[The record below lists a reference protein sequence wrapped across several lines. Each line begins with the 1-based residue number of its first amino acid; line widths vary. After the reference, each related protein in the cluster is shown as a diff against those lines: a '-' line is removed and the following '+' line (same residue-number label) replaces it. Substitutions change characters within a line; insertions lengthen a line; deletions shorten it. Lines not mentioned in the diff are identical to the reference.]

1 MRALEVRIN
10 DFLHISRILKNIF
23 FTGKNFRLIGV
34 WAKKLQP
41 ISWKSS
47 VSCHFLLGQFLA
59 NSKTPPFLPRPKDS
73 KMVWQSSVGSKLAEL
88 WLKIEGAENGFSSGL
103 ILKIIKN
110 TGLAYPKNFFLA
122 KTLYLLYIEMDFS
135 KNLEI
140 WDPHGSDSPIKLWT
154 LPHCKN
160 S

>member
-1 MRALEVRIN
+1 M
-10 DFLHISRILKNIF
+10 
-23 FTGKNFRLIGV
+23 IGV

-41 ISWKSS
+41 IPWKSS

-59 NSKTPPFLPRPKDS
+59 NSKTPPFSPHLKDS

-88 WLKIEGAENGFSSGL
+88 WLKIEGAKNGFSSGL
-103 ILKIIKN
+103 ILKIIKKAVL
-110 TGLAYPKNFFLA
+110 TYLKNFFLA

-154 LPHCKN
+154 LPNVLIGEAWSCHISNFMEWMEILK
-160 S
+160 

>member
-1 MRALEVRIN
+1 M
-10 DFLHISRILKNIF
+10 
-23 FTGKNFRLIGV
+23 IGV

-41 ISWKSS
+41 IPWKSS
-47 VSCHFLLGQFLA
+47 VSCHFLLGQFLG
-59 NSKTPPFLPRPKDS
+59 NSKTAPFLPRPKDS

-88 WLKIEGAENGFSSGL
+88 WLKIEGAKNGFSSGL
-103 ILKIIKN
+103 ILKIIKKAVL
-110 TGLAYPKNFFLA
+110 TYPKNFFLA

-154 LPHCKN
+154 LPYNKKPIIKQLKFFDWK
-160 S
+160 